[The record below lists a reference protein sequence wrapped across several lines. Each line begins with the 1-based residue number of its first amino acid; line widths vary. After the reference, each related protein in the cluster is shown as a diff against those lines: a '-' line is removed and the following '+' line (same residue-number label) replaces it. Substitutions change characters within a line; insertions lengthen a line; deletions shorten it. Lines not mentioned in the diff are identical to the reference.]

1 MKTRKILF
9 GIAVAASIL
18 CSCGTTSNLKGETPV
33 MNAGKPEVID
43 YQGQSLGSPIPA
55 WVVAVG
61 EGNRNKISKSLG
73 LDKDK
78 QVFFLMRKGTDL
90 DVIQL
95 WTDNVDARAEV
106 ASSIEQ
112 TVAQAVNNELEA
124 KQADEQTK
132 ERTTRIYTAT
142 LTNIALNG
150 LMKEASYWVKTRTL
164 KTGLKK
170 ASSDTDYIVGYT
182 YYVVFGIDKNL
193 YDYQLKK
200 AMDDVPE
207 NDSETS
213 FLKPLL
219 TKKLEEQLLLPVETE
234 TYDTGSFPIEH
245 VEDEDPSHG
254 VSIDNVKVN
263 F

>member
-1 MKTRKILF
+1 MKKEKILF
-9 GIAVAASIL
+9 GLVAVAIAL
-18 CSCGTTSNLKGETPV
+18 FSCGTTSKLKGDAPV

-73 LDKDK
+73 LDKNE
-78 QVFFLMRKGTDL
+78 QVFFLMKKGTDL

-142 LTNIALNG
+142 LTNLTLNG

-170 ASSDTDYIVGYT
+170 ASSDADYIVSYT

-207 NDSETS
+207 NDSETA

-234 TYDTGSFPIEH
+234 TYNTGSFPIEQ
-245 VEDEDPSHG
+245 VEDNGSSRG
-254 VSIDNVKVN
+254 VSVDNVKVN